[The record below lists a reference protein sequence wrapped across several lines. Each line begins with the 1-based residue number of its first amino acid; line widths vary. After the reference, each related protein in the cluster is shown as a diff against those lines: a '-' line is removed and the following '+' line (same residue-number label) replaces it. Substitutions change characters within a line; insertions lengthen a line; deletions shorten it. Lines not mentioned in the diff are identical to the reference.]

1 MDSNNN
7 DRSFDTVTKKCMEYM
22 DQKTAATPCSMAIS
36 IMQETDI
43 PMHNFVHHYLVPAVL
58 MTLVCRLQKT
68 GRRQYEENMAEI
80 EKRSKNVL
88 PAFCGFYGACGAAIG
103 TGIFMSVH
111 TGTTPMSKETWGLC
125 NGITVRTL
133 KRMAE
138 IGGPRCCKRN
148 TLIALQEG
156 AEYIFEQTGIDIGR
170 EEKVKCTFSK
180 FNLECLKEDCPF
192 YAEGEKNI

>member
-68 GRRQYEENMAEI
+68 GRRQYEE
-80 EKRSKNVL
+80 KN
-88 PAFCGFYGACGAAIG
+88 G
-103 TGIFMSVH
+103 
-111 TGTTPMSKETWGLC
+111 
-125 NGITVRTL
+125 
-133 KRMAE
+133 
-138 IGGPRCCKRN
+138 
-148 TLIALQEG
+148 
-156 AEYIFEQTGIDIGR
+156 
-170 EEKVKCTFSK
+170 
-180 FNLECLKEDCPF
+180 
-192 YAEGEKNI
+192 